1 MLELQGRL
9 WLTEYVADAYTQD
22 EKEMIYRVY
31 VTEAIKHYLHMN
43 MGYWELINGKN
54 DEEEERSAEEIKLSF
69 INRLGGNNEE

>member
-31 VTEAIKHYLHMN
+31 ITEAIKHRMGLN
-43 MGYWELINGKN
+43 MGYWELINGESNVKE
-54 DEEEERSAEEIKLSF
+54 DERSAEEIKLSF
-69 INRLGGNNEE
+69 INRLNGEE

>member
-31 VTEAIKHYLHMN
+31 VTEAIKNYLHLG
-43 MGYWELINGKN
+43 MGYWELINGKS

-69 INRLGGNNEE
+69 INRLNGNEE